1 MNESE
6 LQGFSLDS
14 WENFSRRGQQPTTLG
29 PKKRRSS
36 SGLAGGVCGVSKA
49 ESAGDFS
56 DQL

>member
-14 WENFSRRGQQPTTLG
+14 WEKFSRRELQQTTLG

-36 SGLAGGVCGVSKA
+36 SGLAGGICGVSNA

>member
-14 WENFSRRGQQPTTLG
+14 WENFSRRGQQPTALG

-49 ESAGDFS
+49 ESAGGFS

>member
-14 WENFSRRGQQPTTLG
+14 WENFSRRGQQQTTLG
-29 PKKRRSS
+29 PEKRRSS
-36 SGLAGGVCGVSKA
+36 SGLAGVVSGVSRA
-49 ESAGDFS
+49 ESVGDFS

>member
-14 WENFSRRGQQPTTLG
+14 WENFSTTWLQPTTLG

-36 SGLAGGVCGVSKA
+36 SGLAGGVSGVSKA